1 MISVKSKKLICEKL
15 GIKETDFDAAVAAE
29 TETDLTIDE
38 KLQVFTEAKL
48 TERDTQMKTEGSRA
62 GEAIGEQK
70 GKELAA
76 KAIKSKLGI
85 TDETKDVDKVAE
97 LAFAQIKN
105 DGTLKSQ
112 VEGLLS
118 EKQKLELKI
127 SEYET
132 NIQSLKGDTEL
143 MTYLPANRADI
154 FETQDWMNAVKTRIK
169 KTDAG
174 YEVNGQLLRDPQSQA
189 PLGMKEAVSH
199 LFANTKG
206 WLKQGDG
213 GSGGDG
219 GRGGGDDKGDG
230 TTVKNIGDWK
240 RNYRKKN
247 PTASYETMGMEL
259 TKFMRENKE
268 IDQTDDYEGE

>member
-1 MISVKSKKLICEKL
+1 
-15 GIKETDFDAAVAAE
+15 
-29 TETDLTIDE
+29 
-38 KLQVFTEAKL
+38 
-48 TERDTQMKTEGSRA
+48 
-62 GEAIGEQK
+62 
-70 GKELAA
+70 
-76 KAIKSKLGI
+76 
-85 TDETKDVDKVAE
+85 
-97 LAFAQIKN
+97 
-105 DGTLKSQ
+105 
-112 VEGLLS
+112 
-118 EKQKLELKI
+118 
-127 SEYET
+127 
-132 NIQSLKGDTEL
+132 
-143 MTYLPANRADI
+143 
-154 FETQDWMNAVKTRIK
+154 
-169 KTDAG
+169 
-174 YEVNGQLLRDPQSQA
+174 
-189 PLGMKEAVSH
+189 